1 MNMRNAI
8 LGASLA
14 FIAVFAFLTLR
25 DFVVNGVTA
34 LGIVSVPVVA
44 ILAIGVIGAMGQPP
58 RR

>member
-1 MNMRNAI
+1 VI

-14 FIAVFAFLTLR
+14 FIAVLAFLTLR
-25 DFVVNGVTA
+25 DFVVNGVTP
-34 LGIVSVPVVA
+34 LGIVSVPVVV

>member
-1 MNMRNAI
+1 MNTRNAI

-14 FIAVFAFLTLR
+14 FIAVLAFLTLR
-25 DFVVNGVTA
+25 DLVVNGVTA
-34 LGIVSVPVVA
+34 LGVVSVPVVA